1 MPKKTRILL
10 VDDSQTILNL
20 LGLVLRQ
27 LGYEVTTARD
37 GVEALEK
44 ASLQPLDLIITDL
57 NMPRMDGLA
66 FIAKWRANETGRH
79 TPIIM
84 LSTEAQPHDRQTA
97 IDHGA
102 DLYMVKPV
110 SAPQLAKALES
121 LLS

>member
-44 ASLQPLDLIITDL
+44 ASRQPLDLIITDL
-57 NMPRMDGLA
+57 NMPR
-66 FIAKWRANETGRH
+66 I
-79 TPIIM
+79 
-84 LSTEAQPHDRQTA
+84 DRKS
-97 IDHGA
+97 
-102 DLYMVKPV
+102 VV
-110 SAPQLAKALES
+110 
-121 LLS
+121 

>member
-10 VDDSQTILNL
+10 VDDSRTILNL

-27 LGYEVTTARD
+27 LGYEVATARD
-37 GVEALEK
+37 GIEALEV
-44 ASLQPLDLIITDL
+44 AARQPLDLIITDL

-66 FIAKWRANETGRH
+66 FIAKWRASETGRH

-84 LSTEAQPHDRQTA
+84 LSTEAQAHDRQA
-97 IDHGA
+97 ALDQGA

-110 SAPQLAKALES
+110 SPPDLAKALKS

>member
-37 GVEALEK
+37 GVEALEQ
-44 ASLQPLDLIITDL
+44 AARQPLDLIITDL

-66 FIAKWRANETGRH
+66 FIAKWRASETGRRI
-79 TPIIM
+79 PIIM
-84 LSTEAQPHDRQTA
+84 LSTEAQPHDRQAA

-110 SAPQLAKALES
+110 SAPALAKALES